1 MRHKVFQFWAKLDTN
16 HSFTLKVDFFLKK
29 GLMLVLSASCTP
41 SQYYNV
47 KKNHKVDHKLQS
59 CIIFGQ
65 IGLVSVVVV
74 VVVVVAFERGR
85 IDFCQSIVPHDT
97 KTIKLKNPCR

>member
-1 MRHKVFQFWAKLDTN
+1 
-16 HSFTLKVDFFLKK
+16 
-29 GLMLVLSASCTP
+29 MLILSTSCTP

-65 IGLVSVVVV
+65 IGLVYVVVV
-74 VVVVVAFERGR
+74 VVVVVVFERGR
-85 IDFCQSIVPHDT
+85 IDFCQSIVSQHT
-97 KTIKLKNPCR
+97 KTIKLKKSLQIITRYKVL